1 MLEMWI
7 FLKAEDIGLTTNL
20 VVEAK
25 AIVEGLSYCVKM
37 QLHPLIIEN
46 HSMVMKKIIEGDWEI
61 PWSIA
66 KEVKRIKEMKEQ
78 FNVIFQHDLREGNF
92 VADFLANLAFS
103 FTGSIAFQSFYD
115 FHSASKILINQDK
128 AKIPN
133 LRVRVARN
141 RAAD

>member
-78 FNVIFQHDLREGNF
+78 FNVIFQHVLREGNS
-92 VADFLANLAFS
+92 VADFLANLVFS
-103 FTGSIAFQSFYD
+103 LLGTIEFQL
-115 FHSASKILINQDK
+115 FHEFPNVGKTLINPDK
-128 AKIPN
+128 AQIRN
-133 LRVRVARN
+133 LRPKVARN
-141 RAAD
+141 IAPD